1 MNGRQAMGAGLAAT
15 LTVGA
20 AWLGISA
27 ATADNQQGA
36 SGSDRQEFRGW
47 QGKPASA
54 MARARIADGTNTL
67 TVVAEVDR
75 EVEVDIG
82 DAGESTGDFFV
93 TEQTVYQSG
102 GGKVIG
108 EDVVR
113 CELGI
118 RTFNCE
124 ATLKLDGR
132 GKIRVAGAFFGA
144 RDNAVPITGGTGNFS
159 GVGGQLKVFNL
170 RGGRELLVLELE
182 R

>member
-1 MNGRQAMGAGLAAT
+1 MRGRQAIGAGLATA
-15 LTVGA
+15 LTVSG

-27 ATADNQQGA
+27 ATADSQQGA
-36 SGSDRQEFRGW
+36 AGGKQPDFRSW
-47 QGKPASA
+47 QGKPAQS
-54 MARARIADGTNTL
+54 MARARTADGSNTL
-67 TVVAEVDR
+67 TVVTETDR
-75 EVEVDIG
+75 EQGVDVGVEG
-82 DAGESTGDFFV
+82 DSTGDFFV
-93 TEQTVYQSG
+93 AEETVYGSV

-118 RTFNCE
+118 RTFSCE

-132 GKIRVAGAFFGA
+132 GKIRVAGTFFGA
-144 RDNAVPITGGTGNFS
+144 RDNALPITGGTQNFS